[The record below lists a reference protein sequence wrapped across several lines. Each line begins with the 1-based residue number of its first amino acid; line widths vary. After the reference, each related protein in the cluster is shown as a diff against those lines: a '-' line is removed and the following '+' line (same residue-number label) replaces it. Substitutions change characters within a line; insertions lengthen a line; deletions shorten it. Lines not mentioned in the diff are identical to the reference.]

1 MEGIVVMLTTQVSTR
16 TEGTTFAAQQDNA
29 LLGNLSGSFHRI
41 GNLTTHVGSQG
52 VALMIS
58 INGDSDNRAVGFDA
72 DFRCWVRHSI

>member
-1 MEGIVVMLTTQVSTR
+1 MLATQVSTG

-29 LLGNLSGSFHRI
+29 LLGNLSGSFHRV
-41 GNLTTHVGSQG
+41 GDVTTHVGSQG

-58 INGDSDNRAVGFDA
+58 VDGDSDNCAVGFNA